1 MTIGANIL
9 VILWILFCW
18 TILSLDSRYEIE
30 WGALLGNEDSKSD
43 DSDSNP
49 REKRMHGGE

>member
-1 MTIGANIL
+1 MIVGANIL

-18 TILSLDSRYEIE
+18 TILPLDSRPDSGWRSLRADEV
-30 WGALLGNEDSKSD
+30 SKSE

-49 REKRMHGGE
+49 RGKRMHWGE

>member
-1 MTIGANIL
+1 MIVGANIL

-18 TILSLDSRYEIE
+18 TILPLDSRPDSG
-30 WGALLGNEDSKSD
+30 WRSLRADEDSKSE

-49 REKRMHGGE
+49 RGKRMHSGE

>member
-1 MTIGANIL
+1 MTVGANIL

-18 TILSLDSRYEIE
+18 TILALDSRSDIE
-30 WGALLGNEDSKSD
+30 WGGLSGDEDSKSD

-49 REKRMHGGE
+49 IEKRMH